1 MSLSK
6 INDLKTFLE
15 AYELGNITKSFP
27 DAEEGEMEEF
37 DGVRIGL
44 FGITGSGKSS
54 FINSVVM
61 ALKDEEE
68 GPAVIQS
75 TGAEGTIILEA
86 LTITDGFTLLDT
98 RGFDLLG
105 GDAEKEI
112 LAILNGDI
120 KDESGIDRN
129 TYLGYR
135 KDRENVP
142 DRSGYSTEGRDSRRV
157 FLYVFIT
164 EKTVK
169 TSLTGV
175 GTVLRDETHVV
186 KDRENVPDRSGYST
200 EGRDSRRVFL
210 YVFLTEKTV
219 KTSLTGVGTVL
230 RDETHVVKDRENV
243 SDGSG
248 YSTEGRDSR
257 RVFLYVFM
265 TEKTVKT
272 SLTGVGTVLRDE
284 THVVCVYNRKDREN
298 VSDRS
303 GYSTE
308 GRDSRRVFLYV
319 FITEKT
325 VKTSLTGVGTVLR
338 DETHVVLWFVK
349 ASDPRLHTGAYRCHM
364 DFLRQQLLRRGVGT
378 MTILTHEDEL
388 GAQENTPAERKKLA
402 DAAREITGSIPD
414 NTYFLTNLIKGQ
426 TFSDEN
432 RLKVLEII
440 KRSLELSESTI
451 KTRQTKRKMRAMMSK
466 R

>member
-6 INDLKTFLE
+6 INDLKTFLQ

-27 DAEEGEMEEF
+27 DAEEGEMKEF

-61 ALKDEEE
+61 ALKDEDE

-120 KDESGIDRN
+120 KDESGIDR
-129 TYLGYR
+129 
-135 KDRENVP
+135 K
-142 DRSGYSTEGRDSRRV
+142 
-157 FLYVFIT
+157 
-164 EKTVK
+164 
-169 TSLTGV
+169 
-175 GTVLRDETHVV
+175 
-186 KDRENVPDRSGYST
+186 
-200 EGRDSRRVFL
+200 
-210 YVFLTEKTV
+210 
-219 KTSLTGVGTVL
+219 
-230 RDETHVVKDRENV
+230 
-243 SDGSG
+243 
-248 YSTEGRDSR
+248 
-257 RVFLYVFM
+257 
-265 TEKTVKT
+265 
-272 SLTGVGTVLRDE
+272 
-284 THVVCVYNRKDREN
+284 
-298 VSDRS
+298 
-303 GYSTE
+303 
-308 GRDSRRVFLYV
+308 
-319 FITEKT
+319 KT

-426 TFSDEN
+426 TFSDKN